1 VRRRPSA
8 RRGRRGGHLHR
19 SQPRGVHEVGHPPAL
34 TLSAGPPEVLEQP
47 VGIAGAYEGENGSVA
62 ASGFGSNGRELVE
75 SRAEPPVAAR
85 CALGGGGGYSHGG
98 TVRRYLH
105 APRREGRARGRREIL
120 VSVLSL
126 EGSAAEPP
134 RRALEASRTRLGP
147 CESPVA
153 HSSTPSRVSVSSWGN
168 RTCGNTSRTSSPSRP
183 THQAET
189 RTHNSSSEPTQSPNA
204 SCVSNAAT
212 CSGGMARIPRGSC
225 AAAAGRCRASVSMH
239 KASRLLGNAFVEALD
254 ESSLVVSFPP

>member
-1 VRRRPSA
+1 MARTKIKITYLGADVVRRRPSA

-47 VGIAGAYEGENGSVA
+47 VGVAGAYEGENGPVA

-120 VSVLSL
+120 VSVLLWKAPQPSL
-126 EGSAAEPP
+126 RDELSKHLERVWVHLDLRRPLLNPVQGLRLELGEPNV
-134 RRALEASRTRLGP
+134 R
-147 CESPVA
+147 
-153 HSSTPSRVSVSSWGN
+153 
-168 RTCGNTSRTSSPSRP
+168 
-183 THQAET
+183 
-189 RTHNSSSEPTQSPNA
+189 
-204 SCVSNAAT
+204 
-212 CSGGMARIPRGSC
+212 
-225 AAAAGRCRASVSMH
+225 
-239 KASRLLGNAFVEALD
+239 
-254 ESSLVVSFPP
+254 